1 MQNEITIIQA
11 KIKAQGD
18 QPEITST
25 SIEKIQYPF
34 TGSISVSVTMTKKE
48 EKIKILKALF
58 ANRNGFE
65 MTIKS
70 IQKAILS
77 TSTTGV
83 EGNISLIIFHSSCI
97 KIEGSAIVSKI
108 QTIDSFGYC
117 LYGDDLKETVL
128 LKMVSELF
136 KVNYACL
143 LY

>member
-83 EGNISLIIFHSSCI
+83 EGNISLTIFHSS
-97 KIEGSAIVSKI
+97 
-108 QTIDSFGYC
+108 
-117 LYGDDLKETVL
+117 
-128 LKMVSELF
+128 
-136 KVNYACL
+136 
-143 LY
+143 